1 LFAQD
6 SFKARSNLTFDVGL
20 RYDWYLSPKERFNR
34 FVVFDPGTDSLL
46 RVGSGLNAVYAQ
58 SAKNFQ
64 PRLGFVWDPFS
75 DGKTSVRGGYAILT
89 EQGRDIAAALASN
102 PPLATPYA
110 LPSGLTTT
118 LQRGLSDVQASGTI
132 APTSIDKNFANAYIQ
147 SFNLNIQ
154 RQIAGGVA
162 LSVGYYGSKGTN
174 LQVTRNVNQFINGV
188 RPFAKLSASSPI
200 SPGVGLTNITQRESG
215 GNSTY
220 NGLWLTAQKRFAKG
234 LSFNTSY
241 TFSKSLDYNSRNN
254 QGTVVQD
261 SYNLRGSKG
270 LSDFDTRHR
279 FVVSTIY
286 ELPFKGNRIFE
297 GWQLSTIVQE
307 QSGNPLN
314 ILSGSTSTT
323 TISTL
328 TGVATIRPDVIAPVQ
343 MIRKPTQWFS
353 NSVCD
358 PTDPNNCPA
367 GSTFAVPV
375 SFVNNARVV
384 HFGGIGRNAL
394 TGPGFNNI
402 DFSVLKNTKITE
414 TLRAQFRAEVFDIFN
429 HANFGNPGLTA
440 TPGSTTFGVIQNTR
454 FPTGESGS
462 SRQMQFTLKLLF

>member
-1 LFAQD
+1 
-6 SFKARSNLTFDVGL
+6 
-20 RYDWYLSPKERFNR
+20 
-34 FVVFDPGTDSLL
+34 
-46 RVGSGLNAVYAQ
+46 VGSGLNAVYAQ

-89 EQGRDIAAALASN
+89 EQGRDIAAGVAAN
-102 PPLATPYA
+102 PPINIPLA
-110 LPSGLTTT
+110 LPAGLTTT
-118 LQRGLSDVQASGTI
+118 LARGLTDVQASGTI
-132 APTSIDKNFANAYIQ
+132 APTSIDKKFANAYIQ

-154 RQIAGGVA
+154 RQIAGGIA
-162 LSVGYYGSKGTN
+162 FSAGYYGSKGTN
-174 LQVTRNVNQFINGV
+174 LQITRNVNQFVNGV
-188 RPFAKLSASSPI
+188 RPFARLSASSPI
-200 SPGVGLTNITQRESG
+200 SPGVGLTNVTQRESG

-234 LSFNTSY
+234 VSFNTSY
-241 TFSKSLDYNSRNN
+241 TLSKSLDYNSRNN
-254 QGTVVQD
+254 QGVAVQD

-297 GWQLSTIVQE
+297 GWQVSTIVQE

-314 ILSGSTSTT
+314 LLSGSTSTT

-328 TGVATIRPDVIAPVQ
+328 TGVSTIRPDVLSPVQ

-353 NSVCD
+353 NTVCD
-358 PTDPNNCPA
+358 PTDPNSCPA

-384 HFGGIGRNAL
+384 HFGSMGRNAL

-414 TLRAQFRAEVFDIFN
+414 NLRAQFRAEVFDIFN

-440 TPGSTTFGVIQNTR
+440 TPGSTTFGVIQSTR